1 MNLKEALK
9 QLADIREEIKL
20 LNKKI
25 KKLEPKSQE
34 TVCDVV
40 DSTTKS
46 PVMLCHTKI
55 YGQDARIQKRIETYR
70 NILSTRYNKLLEM
83 QIELEKFIDQLPTR
97 RIRRIFTYRYIDQ
110 LSWIKIAN
118 LMGQNAT
125 VDSIRKEHDR
135 ILQKNKHCPF
145 CPEKK

>member
-55 YGQDARIQKRIETYR
+55 YGQDARIQKRIEKYR
-70 NILSTRYNKLLEM
+70 NILSTRYNKLLEVLDSAKALVNNVYNSLENADKP
-83 QIELEKFIDQLPTR
+83 IKFYEELLDIL
-97 RIRRIFTYRYIDQ
+97 
-110 LSWIKIAN
+110 
-118 LMGQNAT
+118 
-125 VDSIRKEHDR
+125 KEV
-135 ILQKNKHCPF
+135 K
-145 CPEKK
+145 